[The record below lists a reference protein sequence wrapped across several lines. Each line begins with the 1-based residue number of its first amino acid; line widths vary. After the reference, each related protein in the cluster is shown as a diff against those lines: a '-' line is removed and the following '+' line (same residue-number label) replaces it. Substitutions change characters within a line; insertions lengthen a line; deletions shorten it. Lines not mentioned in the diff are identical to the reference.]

1 MSNEARILT
10 KNPPRRHRGHRDHL
24 QIEQISQ
31 KCHCEEH
38 SNAAILICV
47 DRKNLRIRSSWLA
60 RLSLR
65 ALRVSVG
72 KIRAKQSQFQKE
84 FQVSSLKCQGGK
96 PATQTSHIPHHS
108 SIPIFHHSTIPATR
122 RTCRTPGPIV
132 RNKPNFDGPPAG
144 SQGPAVRNKANW
156 HPTKRQL
163 SAVWNMGY
171 GRIERMMRVR
181 NKAIWRPGPCRP
193 DLRGLSRQT
202 KPIDTGVSSRKWQ
215 VSREQSA
222 PAASGSVSA

>member
-1 MSNEARILT
+1 VRN
-10 KNPPRRHRGHRDHL
+10 KPNFRR
-24 QIEQISQ
+24 SF
-31 KCHCEEH
+31 KC
-38 SNAAILICV
+38 
-47 DRKNLRIRSSWLA
+47 
-60 RLSLR
+60 
-65 ALRVSVG
+65 
-72 KIRAKQSQFQKE
+72 
-84 FQVSSLKCQGGK
+84 QVSSAKGASWRPKLPTYPIT
-96 PATQTSHIPHHS
+96 PA
-108 SIPIFHHSTIPATR
+108 FHHSTIPATR

-144 SQGPAVRNKANW
+144 SQGPAVRNKANFEAPPAGTWGAAVRNKAIW